1 MERIYIGGIQP
12 PVLTVKIVQERLI
25 KTLPQISFLS
35 FDQSKSYKN
44 AWGEDTQTFFFATI
58 QYKDKHNDT
67 DVSPLDIVAKQYNNV
82 KWKGCT
88 LRVEKAKLHFL
99 KRLELERQQAKE
111 EEAAKLAQEEKL
123 SIEEKQN
130 QNESL
135 PTPKVKRHLR
145 IRKQFG
151 EEAYLV
157 DTKPINTTNQKDLHL
172 SLKKQREKR
181 KKHLDAWIQSRKK
194 RRNVNKEQEVVK
206 REETNL
212 SLQSKVF
219 LNRAI
224 HIQFNEENMER
235 TVHSSII
242 YSTDED
248 ANIAKKDE
256 PQTVVSE
263 DDDSSVPSSSSSE
276 DESDLDKEKQGYNW
290 SDDEEDSID
299 SDDDQNEE
307 ASEKPIAEE
316 EIIKPAEVNV
326 QIEENVNDES
336 DENKESKYV
345 WSDSDSDSDDST
357 SPNKGDQEFDY
368 NKTKHDDLNEFAS
381 EFKDN
386 AFSSLRYG
394 EITFADENDPD
405 FVDVPFSLEED
416 VESNLHFVQRMFPEL
431 EGIKPNAFD
440 KSGDK
445 AKPEAQQ
452 GWDAFGLTMQRYD
465 PSAVTATNYEI
476 EEEKK
481 EVDAQNSD
489 DSITSAESSEP
500 DADDKE
506 ESDSNVD
513 EDVTDK
519 ATEENG
525 GNETESST
533 PPNSAE
539 NIYEQ
544 KKLENIFHQ
553 ARNEESS
560 FQMSSLFNKNKSV
573 ENKSGESGG
582 FTFGFL
588 SQEGTNTSDEKKDNT
603 PSTGFAFGFTLDSTV
618 DDNPSDQNDAKAHN
632 EVVTV
637 PTPAAEADV
646 PQLKKRQGLSFT
658 EEELDAYTTN
668 FFNMNEGL
676 DFVINVMKDTSTG
689 EALKEKWEEERR
701 SLTNDWKRKQKQ
713 AVALKKRRYRFR

>member
-58 QYKDKHNDT
+58 QHKDKHNNN

-123 SIEEKQN
+123 CIEEEQKQN
-130 QNESL
+130 QSL
-135 PTPKVKRHLR
+135 PTPKIKRHLR

-157 DTKPINTTNQKDLHL
+157 DTKPINTTNQKELHL

-194 RRNVNKEQEVVK
+194 RRNANKEQEVVK

-242 YSTDED
+242 YSDDED

-263 DDDSSVPSSSSSE
+263 DDDSSSSGE
-276 DESDLDKEKQGYNW
+276 DESELDKEKQGYNW
-290 SDDEEDSID
+290 SDDEEDSIN

-307 ASEKPIAEE
+307 ISEKKIAEE
-316 EIIKPAEVNV
+316 DIIKPAEVNV
-326 QIEENVNDES
+326 QIEDNVNDES
-336 DENKESKYV
+336 DENKERKYV
-345 WSDSDSDSDDST
+345 WSDSESDSDDST

-405 FVDVPFSLEED
+405 FVDEPFSLEED
-416 VESNLHFVQRMFPEL
+416 VESNLHFVQKMFPEL

-481 EVDAQNSD
+481 DVDGLNSD
-489 DSITSAESSEP
+489 DSISSAESSESDE
-500 DADDKE
+500 DAKE

-513 EDVTDK
+513 EDKDMPDK
-519 ATEENG
+519 TTEENG
-525 GNETESST
+525 GNDIKSLK
-533 PPNSAE
+533 PPNAAE

-544 KKLENIFHQ
+544 KKLENIFQ
-553 ARNEESS
+553 EARNEESS
-560 FQMSSLFNKNKSV
+560 FQMSSLFNKNKSA
-573 ENKSGESGG
+573 ENKSGEDGG

-588 SQEGTNTSDEKKDNT
+588 NQEGSSVSNEKKENT
-603 PSTGFAFGFTLDSTV
+603 PSTGFSFGFTLDSTV
-618 DDNPSDQNDAKAHN
+618 DDNPSDQDDAKAHN

-637 PTPAAEADV
+637 PTPLAEADV
-646 PQLKKRQGLSFT
+646 PQLKKRQGLLYT
-658 EEELDAYTTN
+658 EEELDTYTTK

-689 EALKEKWEEERR
+689 EALKEKWEEERK
-701 SLTNDWKRKQKQ
+701 SLTNDWKRKRKQ
-713 AVALKKRRYRFR
+713 AAALKKRRYRFR